1 MNKIAMKYFTQ
12 LNRPRLKKYK
22 PWNLKRIFIFLILL
36 PASQLLAQG
45 LNNDSLYQ
53 LLSHTTDDSVRAQ
66 ILIDLDPKDP
76 FQTIEYAREAHEIF
90 TDINHLPGIIA
101 AANKIGYNYWK
112 LGNFNEAIDYYNDAL
127 RIASEIGET
136 SWIARISNN
145 LGAVY
150 WGLSDYNKALELY
163 QQALSIRTREN
174 DKRGM
179 SLILNNIGLIYQ
191 MWQLFDQALENH
203 ENALNLAESLEDKFT
218 MAYSWHNIGLCYQS
232 EKKYDEAID
241 VFIKAYHL
249 YLDSGSVGGATS
261 LALRSVGDIYFEKH
275 DYDTAL
281 DYYYRSLRDAQS
293 ESSIFR
299 ATYSQYSIGKTYSL
313 LEVFDSAA
321 HYIDLSLKTAEEM
334 GYNDLLRDNYLL
346 MSDMHEKKRKYD
358 SALDYYKMAMA
369 VNDSI
374 FNKDKVAKFNEL
386 QIRYN
391 LEKKEQENEL
401 LRKNMEI
408 QSLQMRRDRLYQTG
422 LITGLVIILFVSFYI
437 SYQSNKLRKTNTI
450 LEKQNNEILKINKEK
465 ELILKEVHHRIKN
478 NMNTMKSLLALQSKS
493 MSEPTA
499 VSALTDAKNRLHS
512 MGLLYDKLYRYPDT
526 QNLAIPEY
534 FEPLIDEIVSV
545 FPHGDKIR
553 VEKKLDDI
561 KLDVKTLSALG
572 IIVTELITNAMKYAF
587 TDGQILNWRLRT
599 AARGF
604 LMILKLKIQ
613 KGSA

>member
-1 MNKIAMKYFTQ
+1 
-12 LNRPRLKKYK
+12 
-22 PWNLKRIFIFLILL
+22 
-36 PASQLLAQG
+36 
-45 LNNDSLYQ
+45 
-53 LLSHTTDDSVRAQ
+53 
-66 ILIDLDPKDP
+66 
-76 FQTIEYAREAHEIF
+76 
-90 TDINHLPGIIA
+90 
-101 AANKIGYNYWK
+101 
-112 LGNFNEAIDYYNDAL
+112 
-127 RIASEIGET
+127 
-136 SWIARISNN
+136 
-145 LGAVY
+145 
-150 WGLSDYNKALELY
+150 
-163 QQALSIRTREN
+163 
-174 DKRGM
+174 
-179 SLILNNIGLIYQ
+179 
-191 MWQLFDQALENH
+191 
-203 ENALNLAESLEDKFT
+203 
-218 MAYSWHNIGLCYQS
+218 
-232 EKKYDEAID
+232 
-241 VFIKAYHL
+241 
-249 YLDSGSVGGATS
+249 
-261 LALRSVGDIYFEKH
+261 
-275 DYDTAL
+275 
-281 DYYYRSLRDAQS
+281 
-293 ESSIFR
+293 
-299 ATYSQYSIGKTYSL
+299 
-313 LEVFDSAA
+313 
-321 HYIDLSLKTAEEM
+321 
-334 GYNDLLRDNYLL
+334 

-408 QSLQMRRDRLYQTG
+408 QSLQMRRDRQYQTG

-526 QNLAIPEY
+526 QNLSIPDY

-545 FPHGDKIR
+545 FPHGDKVR

-561 KLDVKTLSALG
+561 MLDVKTLSALG

-587 TDGQILNWRLRT
+587 TDGQQGVIRVVLGKNET
-599 AARGF
+599 D
-604 LMILKLKIQ
+604 LKLEVKNSGKMLPHDFKIENTEGFGLKLVSMLVQ
-613 KGSA
+613 QIKGKIFVENQTETCFTIYFPHNTA